1 VKPAIGDDL
10 TVRYPDVSTHTAPS
24 TGGIGAYPN
33 ALYVPVTDPRAMSVR
48 VGILGATGAVGQRF
62 IQLLD
67 DHPTFDLA
75 AVTASADSAG
85 KTYREAAKWRVDTPI
100 PDDVAEMEVTETTP
114 AGIADADV
122 DLLFSSLPSGV
133 ASEVEPA
140 FLEEGYV
147 VSSNSSNDRMAA
159 DVPLTIP
166 GSARSP
172 RPDRGPARRAR
183 LGRRPREEPELLDDH
198 DGPHPRSDRRV
209 RRESVRVS
217 TLQAVSGA
225 GYSGVTSMEIID
237 NAIPHIGGEEE
248 KMETES
254 RKLLGEFDGAEVHLH
269 GADVAAS
276 CNRIPTLDGHL
287 ENVFAEFAEDPSP
300 ADLREAMRSF
310 EGRRRAPQLARPAH
324 QRCSARTSRSA
335 PARLDRT
342 YAGGMGIV
350 AGGVQATNAGM
361 KYNCLAHNTI
371 RGAAG
376 ASLLNGELLVE
387 EGYV

>member
-1 VKPAIGDDL
+1 
-10 TVRYPDVSTHTAPS
+10 
-24 TGGIGAYPN
+24 
-33 ALYVPVTDPRAMSVR
+33 
-48 VGILGATGAVGQRF
+48 
-62 IQLLD
+62 
-67 DHPTFDLA
+67 
-75 AVTASADSAG
+75 
-85 KTYREAAKWRVDTPI
+85 
-100 PDDVAEMEVTETTP
+100 
-114 AGIADADV
+114 
-122 DLLFSSLPSGV
+122 
-133 ASEVEPA
+133 
-140 FLEEGYV
+140 
-147 VSSNSSNDRMAA
+147 MAA

-166 GSARSP
+166 EINPGHLDLIEVQR
-172 RPDRGPARRAR
+172 DERGW
-183 LGRRPREEPELLDDH
+183 
-198 DGPHPRSDRRV
+198 DGALVKNPNCSTITMVPTLAAIDEFGL
-209 RRESVRVS
+209 ESVRVS

-310 EGRRRAPQLARPAH
+310 EGAAALPSSPDQLIKVFGEDEPERPQP
-324 QRCSARTSRSA
+324 
-335 PARLDRT
+335 RLDRT

-376 ASLLNGELLVE
+376 ASLLNSTASCSSRKGTSKTTAPAAVP
-387 EGYV
+387 VFPAV